1 MGISQ
6 KQLEINQQCP
16 KRTNDL
22 FVNILKSKLTVA
34 HVVVVVIDVVVS
46 PKTDLL
52 LL

>member
-1 MGISQ
+1 VGISK
-6 KQLEINQQCP
+6 KQFKINQHCP

-34 HVVVVVIDVVVS
+34 HVVVSVVVVVS